1 MKHTR
6 AFTPYKP
13 SAQMLERV
21 KVISIYLP
29 ISPYIS
35 PYMMLERVKVRLR
48 VRAS

>member
-21 KVISIYLP
+21 KV
-29 ISPYIS
+29 
-35 PYMMLERVKVRLR
+35 RLR
-48 VRAS
+48 VRVSWG

>member
-21 KVISIYLP
+21 KV
-29 ISPYIS
+29 
-35 PYMMLERVKVRLR
+35 RVRLR
-48 VRAS
+48 VVRVTGKG

>member
-21 KVISIYLP
+21 KVRARA
-29 ISPYIS
+29 
-35 PYMMLERVKVRLR
+35 RV
-48 VRAS
+48 SQG